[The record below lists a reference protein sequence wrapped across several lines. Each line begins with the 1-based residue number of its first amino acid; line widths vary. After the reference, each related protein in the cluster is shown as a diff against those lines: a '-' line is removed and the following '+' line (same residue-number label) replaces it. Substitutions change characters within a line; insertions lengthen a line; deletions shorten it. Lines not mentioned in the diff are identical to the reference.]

1 MDGVSIAHRNI
12 INGAY
17 SYVEKSKE
25 TKHIAAAVAY
35 LYSTSLYSSCPDA
48 PPRCPGAP
56 PLSEIADPRSNIPMH
71 YNRPNG
77 MKFLNSM
84 IRHVYNFFKGYENS
98 MNWADTEALADPQCK
113 IFFKARSLRQKLE
126 IVFTTLSG
134 ASGPSPSTTKVK
146 AAAHMF
152 KLIDEYIRY
161 PPQTLAEVRLADA
174 EDLFKRREAFRACGG
189 AGCAAADE
197 DAEEEAVA
205 APAAPDAPAAPVVAV
220 APFEAAPP
228 APVTAAAE
236 VVAPRAMDVIRGFG
250 LEFVTSGRN
259 DYQIKRIKKR
269 TDEPRVLAEFA
280 AELAKCGD
288 CRLEMIP
295 TASPRYFTTLCV
307 VWIKSIA

>member
-35 LYSTSLYSSCPDA
+35 LYNTSLYSSCPDA
-48 PPRCPGAP
+48 PPRCPGAA

-77 MKFLNSM
+77 MKFINSM
-84 IRHVYNFFKGYENS
+84 LRHAFNFFKGYENI

-126 IVFTTLSG
+126 IVFNTLSG
-134 ASGPSPSTTKVK
+134 ASGPAPSTTKVK
-146 AAAHMF
+146 AAVHMF
-152 KLIDEYIRY
+152 KLIEEYIRY
-161 PPQTLAEVRLADA
+161 PPQTLSEVRLADA
-174 EDLFKRREAFRACGG
+174 DDAFKRREAFRACGG
-189 AGCAAADE
+189 AGCADE
-197 DAEEEAVA
+197 DAEEAEEGEEAVA
-205 APAAPDAPAAPVVAV
+205 APAPVVAIAAA
-220 APFEAAPP
+220 APEAAV
-228 APVTAAAE
+228 AVAE
-236 VVAPRAMDVIRGFG
+236 VAPRAMDVIRGFG

-269 TDEPRVLAEFA
+269 TDEPLVL

-288 CRLEMIP
+288 CTLDIIP
-295 TASPRYFTTLCV
+295 RTSPRHFTTLCV
-307 VWIKSIA
+307 VWIKA